1 MKASSAILTAAVG
14 SQLAETRDSVI
25 DPGGESES
33 TQKKRGF
40 FAKITYAATLIA
52 VVTSLFLLWL
62 QISADPDEKELLI
75 SVPAALTFAWSIL
88 VAAQRKKLNEMESE
102 SLPRCTSSS
111 VFTFLI

>member
-1 MKASSAILTAAVG
+1 M
-14 SQLAETRDSVI
+14 AETRDSVI